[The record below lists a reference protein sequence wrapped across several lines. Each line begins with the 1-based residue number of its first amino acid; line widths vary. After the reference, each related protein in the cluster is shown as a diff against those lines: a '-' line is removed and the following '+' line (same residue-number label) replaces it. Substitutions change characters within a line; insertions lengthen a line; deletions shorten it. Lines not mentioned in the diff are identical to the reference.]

1 MVAAPVSLTADWARR
16 LGIALFEK
24 PRDLLAAAVES
35 VDYVF
40 SISNLSVLPR
50 RYWRSHRGRRS
61 ISMTAR
67 CPNW

>member
-1 MVAAPVSLTADWARR
+1 MVAAPVSPAADWARR

-40 SISNLSVLPR
+40 SISNLSVLP
-50 RYWRSHRGRRS
+50 GGG
-61 ISMTAR
+61 TGAR
-67 CPNW
+67 IAGGDQFP